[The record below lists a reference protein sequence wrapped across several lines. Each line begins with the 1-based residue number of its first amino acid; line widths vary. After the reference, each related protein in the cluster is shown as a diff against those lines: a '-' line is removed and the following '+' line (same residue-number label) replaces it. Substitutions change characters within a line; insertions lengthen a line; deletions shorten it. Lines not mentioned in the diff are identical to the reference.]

1 MRHKRI
7 GGQRGAP
14 LGVGAARAPLPGLAF
29 TLIELL
35 VVIAV
40 IAILAS
46 LLLPTLNRAKVAGR
60 ITYCK
65 NNLHQWGIALSAY
78 TTDFNVYP
86 IYGGSIDRGPA
97 VIYAT
102 FTWFGLMQPYTRAN
116 WTNTFISGGR
126 SGPKQPQPPGIH
138 LCPDYVRLGGW
149 FLVGG
154 GFAET
159 DYGTSFG
166 SYGYNAEGY
175 SINESLGLGWEAP
188 PTNPTITQPVREGE
202 VVCPSDMI
210 AIGDAMLLPTAPGQA
225 PSPGVSGF
233 DELNAMA
240 GNGQAFLTELGLF
253 PRAGLMDYQTQR
265 HGVRWNVL
273 YCDGHVLGESTKQ
286 FLDPRSDAV
295 LRSWYRDHVPH
306 VDIFTAQWRH

>member
-7 GGQRGAP
+7 SGQRGAP

-46 LLLPTLNRAKVAGR
+46 LLLPTLTRAKVAGR

-97 VIYAT
+97 LIYAT
-102 FTWFGLMQPYTRAN
+102 FTWFGLLQPYTRAN
-116 WTNTFISGGR
+116 WTNTFISGS

-149 FLVGG
+149 FRVVGG
-154 GFAET
+154 LPES
-159 DYGTSFG
+159 DWPSFG

-175 SINESLGLGWEAP
+175 SIEESLGLGWEAP
-188 PTNPTITQPVREGE
+188 APNPTIILPVRESE

-210 AIGDAMLLPTAPGQA
+210 AIGDAMLGPTVPGQPPAPG
-225 PSPGVSGF
+225 VTGF

-240 GNGQAFLTELGLF
+240 NNGEAFLTELGLCHV
-253 PRAGLMDYQTQR
+253 AGMTDYQTQR
-265 HGVRWNVL
+265 HGGRWNVL

-306 VDIFTAQWRH
+306 VDIWTAYWRQK

>member
-1 MRHKRI
+1 MRRKRI
-7 GGQRGAP
+7 SGQRGAR

-29 TLIELL
+29 TLTELL

-46 LLLPTLNRAKVAGR
+46 LLLPALNRTKIAGR
-60 ITYCK
+60 TTYCK

-86 IYGGSIDRGPA
+86 IYAGSIDRGPA
-97 VIYAT
+97 LIYGT
-102 FTWFGLMQPYTRAN
+102 FTWFGLLQPYTGAN

-126 SGPKQPQPPGIH
+126 SGPQQPQPPGIH
-138 LCPDYVRLGGW
+138 VCPDYVRLGGW

-154 GFAET
+154 GAPET
-159 DYGTSFG
+159 GDPSFG

-175 SINESLGLGWEAP
+175 AMDESLGLGWEAP
-188 PTNPTITQPVREGE
+188 APNPTLTQPVRESE

-210 AIGDAMLLPTAPGQA
+210 AIGDAMLLPMVPGEA
-225 PSPGVSGF
+225 SPAAVSGF
-233 DELNAMA
+233 DDLNAMA
-240 GNGQAFLTELGLF
+240 NGDASLIELGLDV
-253 PRAGLMDYQTQR
+253 PRGVVIDYQTQR
-265 HGVRWNVL
+265 HGGRWNVL

-286 FLDPRSDAV
+286 FLLNPA
-295 LRSWYRDHVPH
+295 
-306 VDIFTAQWRH
+306 